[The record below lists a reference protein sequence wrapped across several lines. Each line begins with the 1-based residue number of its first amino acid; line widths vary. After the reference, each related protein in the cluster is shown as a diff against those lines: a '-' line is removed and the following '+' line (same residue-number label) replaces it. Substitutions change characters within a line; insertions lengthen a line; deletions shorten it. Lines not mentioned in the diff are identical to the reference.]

1 MLFDE
6 LGEHLSTTIPLMTT
20 FPQLISLL
28 ATRPSPQ
35 MTIYSHERVEF
46 NGPVI
51 ARWFAK
57 VANLLGSD
65 LAPNLFDG
73 PFGFETPSTVSSDSN
88 NETRQ
93 TLCLAV
99 GPWQKLTWSVPAL
112 AMGLKL
118 CSDSATLGVSDI
130 LVTDSVDEAS
140 RDALKR
146 GAWVL
151 AQPRTYLTFSWNGE
165 PLPDG
170 VLDALMEVGAQSDA
184 LEVPIPQRAPTSVEE
199 ACGIT
204 HPLPPDTASSESQR
218 IALYQLDHC
227 APIAVTHWL
236 TGRSLVL
243 IDPKLYSEQEA
254 QRIAQSEGA
263 SLLHDGAH

>member
-35 MTIYSHERVEF
+35 MTIYSQERVEL

-65 LAPNLFDG
+65 LAPNLFDD
-73 PFGFETPSTVSSDSN
+73 PFGFETPSAVPSN
-88 NETRQ
+88 SNDETRQ
-93 TLCLAV
+93 ALCLAV
-99 GPWQKLTWSVPAL
+99 GPWQKLVWSVPAL
-112 AMGLKL
+112 AMGLNL
-118 CSDSATLGVSDI
+118 CSDPATLGVSDI

-151 AQPRTYLTFSWNGE
+151 AQPSNYLAFSWNEE

-170 VLDALMEVGAQSDA
+170 VLDALSEVGAQSDA
-184 LEVPIPQRAPTSVEE
+184 LEVPIPQLAPASVEE

-204 HPLPPDTASSESQR
+204 HLLPADTASSESQR

-236 TGRSLVL
+236 SGRSLVL

-254 QRIAQSEGA
+254 QRIAESEGA

>member
-1 MLFDE
+1 MVSQYLCASSGFSAGIRQLLFDE

-35 MTIYSHERVEF
+35 MTIYSQERVEF

-99 GPWQKLTWSVPAL
+99 GPWQKLTWSVFGGRACCASGGTIRRSGDGGSEL
-112 AMGLKL
+112 
-118 CSDSATLGVSDI
+118 
-130 LVTDSVDEAS
+130 TD
-140 RDALKR
+140 R
-146 GAWVL
+146 
-151 AQPRTYLTFSWNGE
+151 
-165 PLPDG
+165 
-170 VLDALMEVGAQSDA
+170 
-184 LEVPIPQRAPTSVEE
+184 RA
-199 ACGIT
+199 
-204 HPLPPDTASSESQR
+204 
-218 IALYQLDHC
+218 
-227 APIAVTHWL
+227 
-236 TGRSLVL
+236 
-243 IDPKLYSEQEA
+243 
-254 QRIAQSEGA
+254 
-263 SLLHDGAH
+263 